1 MSVSDFRLQLEW
13 PVLFV
18 GDSGMRAL
26 LAAGWR
32 MGGILDA
39 QLPLHPTGKSA
50 KTCPAPYE
58 KIFRLT
64 RRANQRYQLAPSFSR
79 QEGRSRV
86 VTNAGGDAMDAAAS
100 ARNGVAGRVSR
111 ERSTGAQDGRRFQ
124 RTAKP
129 CGPDTRCWCQAVG
142 GDLDP
147 TGSEQPL
154 SRERR

>member
-1 MSVSDFRLQLEW
+1 MGADL
-13 PVLFV
+13 
-18 GDSGMRAL
+18 GCAAL
-26 LAAGWR
+26 PTAPDGQISKNLSSLAVKN
-32 MGGILDA
+32 I
-39 QLPLHPTGKSA
+39 PLSPSGKSA
-50 KTCPAPYE
+50 LPARPV
-58 KIFRLT
+58 L
-64 RRANQRYQLAPSFSR
+64 SR

-86 VTNAGGDAMDAAAS
+86 VTNAGGDAVDAAAS